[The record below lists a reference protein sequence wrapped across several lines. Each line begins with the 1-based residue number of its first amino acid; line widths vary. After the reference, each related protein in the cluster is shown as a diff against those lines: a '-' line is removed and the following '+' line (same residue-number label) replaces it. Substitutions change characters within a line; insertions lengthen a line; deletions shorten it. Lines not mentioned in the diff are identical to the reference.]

1 MKNKIIRFISIISMI
16 AVLLVVIIVGVV
28 YITPPTAK
36 ELFDNSIQSIVEL
49 KAVSEFYLPFLKK
62 Y

>member
-1 MKNKIIRFISIISMI
+1 MI

-36 ELFDNSIQSIVEL
+36 ERFDNSIQSIVEL
-49 KAVSEFYLPFLKK
+49 KAVSENIC
-62 Y
+62 